1 MNEVEVSLKNLHLN
15 YHHIYKED
23 LMNKFFLLSSILI
36 VIPILLF
43 GQTSPVVQ
51 DFDTE
56 LDTSYFRE
64 EISENADSTL
74 SYINW
79 GLETT
84 DTKFGDG
91 ALSYEYS
98 AHNIESW
105 GGYAK
110 IEHMAPDSQVYNWT
124 GWDSI
129 SFWYNNVTPASIA
142 SRVHIRF
149 EVYDVSD
156 VPDTTSNAGD
166 MEFFYSFQYILD
178 DAPGWKEFKIKLE
191 ETDAMDGSTFNLL
204 DWAGKQDG
212 NGLLDLDKIK
222 GWAFEVSV
230 SGGGDGDHVSGKI
243 IFDQIELK
251 SYSGKSLVIFN
262 GKNIP
267 PAIDAGKFTW
277 GSEVLDV
284 LEGGGADPKTNAM
297 RFVEA
302 DGWTGA
308 GFNIP
313 STDLSKEWM
322 SDSLKFKMKADV
334 GTGSMRV
341 QFEAGP
347 GKVGKSFSP
356 VADDGEWHDYV
367 FALQDMVYQ
376 DGTADFDTTDITV
389 FQFMEEGTG
398 SAGRTILFDYMWT
411 DNPIIDVT
419 PPDPPTNVQAIP
431 NTSEYYNVVAWT
443 DVPGEEGEVYNVY
456 ASESVITD
464 INALGVETVA
474 LGVEETVQG
483 ANHYL
488 RYPLKEHE
496 VKYYYAVTCVDAS
509 GNVSEP
515 GIDDIGATNT
525 ARGVP
530 TISMNPPG
538 DFVADGDVSEWIS
551 AGIEPLVLKPS
562 TNKIGVGAFDNDKDF
577 TATIYMAVDNDY
589 LYVALDMIDNEY
601 ISGGTAEWWKD
612 DAAEM
617 FIGLYNQTKQ
627 HSGYQDG
634 EEPDY
639 QMHLRYDG
647 FYVERHDLPKFYE
660 AGSSNYSF
668 VNYIGDSWGVEL
680 KLSLDTLA
688 QKTEDDRF
696 VPENG
701 MKIPLDFSLHD
712 SDILNTRD
720 GMLAFSEA
728 NDDAS
733 YNGAQYWFYTW
744 IGDTNKVTTAIED
757 NTEAG
762 IVGNYRLNQNY
773 PNPFNPSTTIEYFL
787 PKSSQV
793 NISVYNVLGQKVT
806 TLLNTRQSAGEQ
818 RIEFNASD
826 LSSGVYFYKL
836 QADDFVQVNKML
848 LMK

>member
-1 MNEVEVSLKNLHLN
+1 MLVP
-15 YHHIYKED
+15 
-23 LMNKFFLLSSILI
+23 ILI
-36 VIPILLF
+36 L
-43 GQTSPVVQ
+43 GQPAEQVVQ

-56 LDTSYFRE
+56 LDESYFHE
-64 EISENADSTL
+64 EISANADTNL

-79 GLETT
+79 GYETS

-98 AHNIESW
+98 AHNIESY

-110 IEHMAPDSQVYNWT
+110 IEHMEPDSQLFNWT

-129 SFWYNNVTPASIA
+129 SFWYKIETSASITD
-142 SRVHIRF
+142 RIHLRF
-149 EVYDVSD
+149 EIYDASE
-156 VPDTTSNAGD
+156 VPDTTSSANQ
-166 MEFFYSFQYILD
+166 MEFYYSHQYILD
-178 DAPGWKEFKIKLE
+178 EPPGGWKEFKIAFE
-191 ETDAMDGSTFNLL
+191 NTDAVDGSTFNRHA
-204 DWAGKQDG
+204 DWNVGIAG
-212 NGLLDLDKIK
+212 NNEIDLDQIK
-222 GWAFEVSV
+222 GFAFEVSI
-230 SGGGDGDHVSGKI
+230 SGNGSGDHASGKI
-243 IFDQIELK
+243 LIDHIALQG
-251 SYSGKSLVIFN
+251 YGGKSLVIFN
-262 GKNIP
+262 GSVIP
-267 PAIDAGKFTW
+267 PAINAGKFAW
-277 GSEVLDV
+277 GGETLDI
-284 LEGGGADPKTNAM
+284 LENGGEDPKTNAL
-297 RFVEA
+297 RFIEV

-313 STDLSKEWM
+313 AIDLSSEWLT
-322 SDSLKFKMKADV
+322 DSLKFKMKADV

-341 QFEAGP
+341 QFEDGSA
-347 GKVGKSFSP
+347 KVGKSFTP
-356 VADDGEWHDYV
+356 TADDGAWHEYK
-367 FALQDMVYQ
+367 FALKDMTYQ
-376 DGTADFDTTDITV
+376 DGTSGFDTTDITV

-419 PPDPPTNVQAIP
+419 PPDPPTNVQGIP
-431 NTSEYYNVVAWT
+431 STAEYYNAVVWT